1 MYQLQRNH
9 EGDLVLYRRLG
20 QILGEVIPTS
30 DYDSF
35 DYWRPR
41 TVDPN
46 LVDSVQSSSTFH
58 AVADFTRTRIGRRV
72 TGKVVKPVVGLVARQ
87 VSKVTWLKYTTKGV
101 TRFIPILGWGLLV
114 YDLYNLGEDL
124 EFY

>member
-1 MYQLQRNH
+1 LYQLQRNH

-58 AVADFTRTRIGRRV
+58 VVADFTRTRIGRRV

-101 TRFIPILGWGLLV
+101 TRFIPILGWGLLA